1 MSIQKFLIF
10 DMDGVLIDCK
20 YIHAKAFI
28 LSWNT
33 SNPSNQIEEI
43 FHHKYLD
50 GRNTYSKIYYLQTY
64 FNILVDKTKIFNN
77 KQEQTIASLELFEY
91 SDTISEVFEQLQKEG
106 YIFACASNSIRKT
119 VDLILNKLN
128 ITKYFNLILSNEDVV
143 NPKPNPEIYL
153 KAMNML
159 QSNPEDTYIFE
170 DSVIGLTAAKASGAN
185 IIHIHDSKD
194 LNYKFITNSLKYKMR
209 YTPWIDNP
217 DWKLRIV
224 IPMAGEGSRFKQAGY
239 KISKPLIPIQDKPM
253 IMWVLDNLISKN
265 PELHK
270 RIEYHLIVRTQAMDE
285 LKDLSRV
292 VLHPI
297 KSLTEGAVCTV
308 LTVREE
314 LMKDNNPL
322 LIANSDQYLEWDF
335 DEFLETC
342 VNPGYDGCI
351 STFYNPDSNDTKW
364 SFAKVDKNGLV
375 TMVAEKEYIGPNA
388 TTGIYYWQDGSKF
401 VQYADEI
408 IRKNER
414 IKNEFYVCP
423 VYNYLIRDGGK
434 IRVSDCKKMW
444 GLGIPEDLEHFKNN
458 YLHLESN

>member
-1 MSIQKFLIF
+1 MSIQKLLIF

-28 LSWNT
+28 SSWNI
-33 SNPSNQIEEI
+33 SNPSYQIDEI
-43 FHHKYLD
+43 FHHTYLD
-50 GRNTYSKIYYLQTY
+50 GRNTYSKIDYLQTY
-64 FNILVDKTKIFNN
+64 FNILVDRIAIFNT
-77 KQEQTIASLELFEY
+77 KQAQTITALELFNY
-91 SDTISEVFEQLQKEG
+91 SNIISNIFEQLQKDG
-106 YIFACASNSIRKT
+106 YILACASNSIRKT

-143 NPKPNPEIYL
+143 KPKPAPEIYL
-153 KAMNML
+153 KVMNIL
-159 QSNPEDTYIFE
+159 QSAPENTYIFE
-170 DSVIGLTAAKASGAN
+170 DSDIGLAAANASGAN
-185 IIHIHDSKD
+185 VIHIHESKD
-194 LNYKFITNSLKYKMR
+194 LNIPFITKSIQYKMR
-209 YTPWIDNP
+209 YTPWIENP

-253 IMWVLDNLISKN
+253 IVWVLDNLRSKY
-265 PELHK
+265 PEVQE
-270 RIEYHLIVRTQAMDE
+270 RIEYHLIVRAEAITE
-285 LKDLSRV
+285 LKDLSGV

-297 KSLTEGAVCTV
+297 PSLTDGAACTV

-322 LIANSDQYLEWDF
+322 LIVNSDQYLQWEF

-342 VNPGYDGCI
+342 INPGYDGCI

-364 SFAKVDKNGLV
+364 SFAQVDKNGLV
-375 TMVAEKEYIGPNA
+375 IKVAEKEYIGPNA

-401 VQYADEI
+401 VQYADEMI
-408 IRKNER
+408 EKNER
-414 IKNEFYVCP
+414 VKNEFYVCP
-423 VYNYLIRDGGK
+423 VYNYLMRDGGK

-444 GLGIPEDLEHFKNN
+444 GLGIPEDLEKFRKEFLNE
-458 YLHLESN
+458 L